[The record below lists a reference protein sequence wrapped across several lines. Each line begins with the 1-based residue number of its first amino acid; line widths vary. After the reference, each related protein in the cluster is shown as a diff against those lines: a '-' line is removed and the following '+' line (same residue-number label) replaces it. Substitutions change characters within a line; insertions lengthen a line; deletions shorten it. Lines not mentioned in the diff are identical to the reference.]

1 MTRSYPSLT
10 LIAAIAGACLMS
22 PLQAAGQSPAE
33 RYQDALARERNLRQP
48 GARPAAGEFR
58 DLIAAYESIVLA
70 FPTSDYEDRALWQ
83 AAGLAVEAYDRYRDD
98 LDLEVGIRLLRRLA
112 RFHHGSPF
120 AARVTERRSQLE
132 ALTRFARLTAID
144 RQVWD
149 DVVRV
154 LIRLDR
160 DVPFHSE
167 RLADP
172 DRLFFDFP
180 HTDALAGLRDA
191 TLTFDD
197 DHRSVHGIRLGR
209 HPNRTTRVVI
219 DTADADACSIFTVYE
234 PYRVVVD
241 CRRPDF
247 HPVVPAT
254 PLPPP
259 LAALM
264 HAPRSPLQ
272 VVAAELRQDG
282 AAAAPAPPRV
292 AAATAADPEST
303 WPTPLAGETG
313 AFSLARQLGLKVS
326 RIVIDPGHGGHDP
339 GARGHGLRES
349 EVVLDIALRLE
360 RRLLTQPG
368 IEVVLTRRDNK
379 YIPLRERT
387 ALANRVQA
395 DLFLSIHAN
404 ASHKGHA
411 RGVETY
417 FLNFAPDPNAER
429 IAARENLAGGGTMN
443 NLGDLLETIASNSK
457 ADESREFAGVIQHA
471 MVAALRQ
478 ADPDIPDL
486 GVKQAPFIVLI
497 GARMPSVL
505 AEVSFLSNSRE
516 ARLLA
521 TDDYRDR
528 IADALFEGIL
538 RYRNRLQPAARL
550 AQQD

>member
-1 MTRSYPSLT
+1 MTRSYASLT
-10 LIAAIAGACLMS
+10 LIAGIAAVWLML
-22 PLQAAGQSPAE
+22 PQEAAGQSPAE
-33 RYQDALARERNLRQP
+33 RYQDALARERSLRQP
-48 GARPAAGEFR
+48 GARPAADEFR

-70 FPTSDYEDRALWQ
+70 FPASDYEDRALWQ
-83 AAGLAVEAYDRYRDD
+83 AAGLAVEAYDRYREDP
-98 LDLEVGIRLLRRLA
+98 DLEVGIRLLRRLA
-112 RFHHGSPF
+112 NFHHGSPF
-120 AARVTERRSQLE
+120 AARVTERRGQLE

-144 RQVWD
+144 REVWD

-160 DVPFHSE
+160 DVAFHSE

-180 HTDALAGLRDA
+180 YTDALGGLRDA
-191 TLTFDD
+191 ALTFDD

-219 DTADADACSIFTVYE
+219 DTSDADACSIFTVYE

-241 CRRPDF
+241 CRRPEF

-254 PLPPP
+254 PLQPA

-264 HAPRSPLQ
+264 HVPHSPLR
-272 VVAAELRQDG
+272 VVAEALRQDRS
-282 AAAAPAPPRV
+282 AAAPAPVR
-292 AAATAADPEST
+292 AAAADPESA
-303 WPTPLAGETG
+303 WSTPLPGETG

-339 GARGHGLRES
+339 GAHSHGLRES
-349 EVVLDIALRLE
+349 EVVLDIAHRLE

-368 IEVVLTRRDNK
+368 IEVVLTRRDDT

-404 ASHKGHA
+404 AAHNGRA

-417 FLNFAPDPNAER
+417 FLNFAPDPGAER
-429 IAARENLAGGGTMN
+429 IAARENAGGGGAMN

-457 ADESREFAGVIQHA
+457 ANESREFAGVIQDA
-471 MVAALRQ
+471 MVAALRH

-505 AEVSFLSNSRE
+505 AEVSFLTNGRE
-516 ARLLA
+516 ARLLS

>member
-1 MTRSYPSLT
+1 MTRSHLSRT
-10 LIAAIAGACLMS
+10 LIAGIAGVWLML
-22 PLQAAGQSPAE
+22 PLPAAGQSPAE
-33 RYQDALARERNLRQP
+33 RYQDALARERSLRQP
-48 GARPAAGEFR
+48 GAKPAVGEFR
-58 DLIAAYESIVLA
+58 ELIAAYESIVLA
-70 FPTSDYEDRALWQ
+70 FPTSDYEDRAIWQ
-83 AAGLAVEAYDRYRDD
+83 AAGLAVEVYDRYRDD

-120 AARVTERRSQLE
+120 AARVTERRGQLE
-132 ALTRFARLTAID
+132 ALTRFARLTAIE
-144 RQVWD
+144 REVWD

-160 DVPFHSE
+160 DVAFHSE

-180 HTDALAGLRDA
+180 HTDALAGLRDT

-197 DHRSVHGIRLGR
+197 DHRSVHRIRLGR

-241 CRRPDF
+241 CRRPEL

-254 PLPPP
+254 PLQPL

-264 HAPRSPLQ
+264 EAPRSPLH
-272 VVAAELRQDG
+272 VVAEALRQDRS
-282 AAAAPAPPRV
+282 AAAPAPARA
-292 AAATAADPEST
+292 AAATAAARESP
-303 WPTPLAGETG
+303 WSTPPPGETG
-313 AFSLARQLGLKVS
+313 AFSLARQLGLQVS

-349 EVVLDIALRLE
+349 EVVLDIARRLE

-368 IEVVLTRRDNK
+368 IEVVLTRRDNT

-404 ASHKGHA
+404 ASHKSHA
-411 RGVETY
+411 RGIETY

-429 IAARENLAGGGTMN
+429 IAARENVAGGGTMN

-457 ADESREFAGVIQHA
+457 ANESRDFAGVIQSS

-516 ARLLA
+516 ARLLS

>member
-1 MTRSYPSLT
+1 MTRSHVPLT
-10 LIAAIAGACLMS
+10 LIAGIAAGMWLLPA
-22 PLQAAGQSPAE
+22 LQAAGGSPAE
-33 RYQDALARERNLRQP
+33 RYQDALARERSLRQP
-48 GARPAAGEFR
+48 GVRPAVGEFR
-58 DLIAAYESIVLA
+58 DLIAAYESIVLG
-70 FPTSDYEDRALWQ
+70 FPASGYADRALWQ
-83 AAGLAVEAYDRYRDD
+83 AAGLAVEAYDRYRED

-112 RFHHGSPF
+112 RFHRGSPF
-120 AARVTERRSQLE
+120 AARVAERRGQLE
-132 ALTRFARLTAID
+132 ALTRFARLTGIE
-144 RQVWD
+144 REVWD

-154 LIRLDR
+154 MIRLDR
-160 DVPFHSE
+160 DVPFHSQ

-172 DRLFFDFP
+172 DRVFFDLP
-180 HTDALAGLRDA
+180 QTDALAGLRDA

-197 DHRSVHGIRLGR
+197 DERVAHGIRLGR
-209 HPNRTTRVVI
+209 HSNRTTRVVI
-219 DTADADACSIFTVYE
+219 DTADADACSVFTVYE

-241 CRRPDF
+241 CRRPERLEAIVAA
-247 HPVVPAT
+247 PLQPA
-254 PLPPP
+254 

-264 HAPRSPLQ
+264 RAPRSPLHA
-272 VVAAELRQDG
+272 AAETLRLDRS
-282 AAAAPAPPRV
+282 AAVPAPVRV
-292 AAATAADPEST
+292 PPDSASAWS
-303 WPTPLAGETG
+303 TPLPGETG
-313 AFSLARQLGLKVS
+313 AFSLARQLGLQVS

-339 GARGHGLRES
+339 GARSHGLRES
-349 EVVLDIALRLE
+349 DVVLDIAHRLE

-368 IEVVLTRRDNK
+368 IEVVLTRRDNT

-404 ASHKGHA
+404 ASHKNHA

-429 IAARENLAGGGTMN
+429 IAARENMAGGGTMN
-443 NLGDLLETIASNSK
+443 NLEELLETIASNSK
-457 ADESREFAGVIQHA
+457 ADESRAFAGVIQSS

-478 ADPDIPDL
+478 VDPDVPDR

-505 AEVSFLSNSRE
+505 AEVSFLTNSRE
-516 ARLLA
+516 ARLLSS
-521 TDDYRDR
+521 DDYRDR

-538 RYRNRLQPAARL
+538 RYRQRLHTEPRL

>member
-1 MTRSYPSLT
+1 MLP
-10 LIAAIAGACLMS
+10 
-22 PLQAAGQSPAE
+22 QEAAGQSPAE
-33 RYQDALARERNLRQP
+33 RYQDALARERSLRQP
-48 GARPAAGEFR
+48 GARPAADEFR

-70 FPTSDYEDRALWQ
+70 FPASDYEDRALWQ
-83 AAGLAVEAYDRYRDD
+83 AAGLAVEAYDRYREDP
-98 LDLEVGIRLLRRLA
+98 DLEVGIRLLRRLA
-112 RFHHGSPF
+112 NFHHGSPF
-120 AARVTERRSQLE
+120 AARVTERRGQLE

-144 RQVWD
+144 REVWD

-160 DVPFHSE
+160 DVAFHSE

-180 HTDALAGLRDA
+180 YTDALGGLRDA
-191 TLTFDD
+191 ALTFDD

-219 DTADADACSIFTVYE
+219 DTSDADACSIFTVYE

-241 CRRPDF
+241 CRRPEF
-247 HPVVPAT
+247 RPVVPAT
-254 PLPPP
+254 PLQPA

-264 HAPRSPLQ
+264 HVPHSPLR
-272 VVAAELRQDG
+272 VVAEALRQDRS
-282 AAAAPAPPRV
+282 AAAPAPVR
-292 AAATAADPEST
+292 AAAADPESA
-303 WPTPLAGETG
+303 WSTPLPGETG

-339 GARGHGLRES
+339 GAHSHGLRES
-349 EVVLDIALRLE
+349 EVVLDIAHRLE

-368 IEVVLTRRDNK
+368 IEVVLTRRDDT

-404 ASHKGHA
+404 AAHNGRA

-417 FLNFAPDPNAER
+417 FLNFAPDPGAER
-429 IAARENLAGGGTMN
+429 IAARENAGGGGAMN

-457 ADESREFAGVIQHA
+457 ANESREFAGVIQGA
-471 MVAALRQ
+471 MVAALRH

-505 AEVSFLSNSRE
+505 AEVSFLTNGRE
-516 ARLLA
+516 ARLLS

>member
-1 MTRSYPSLT
+1 MTRSYASLT
-10 LIAAIAGACLMS
+10 LIAGIAAVWLML
-22 PLQAAGQSPAE
+22 PQEAAGQSPAE
-33 RYQDALARERNLRQP
+33 RYQDALARERSLRQP
-48 GARPAAGEFR
+48 GARPAADEFR

-70 FPTSDYEDRALWQ
+70 FPASDYEDRALWQ
-83 AAGLAVEAYDRYRDD
+83 AAGLAVEAYDRYREDP
-98 LDLEVGIRLLRRLA
+98 DLEVGIRLLRRLA
-112 RFHHGSPF
+112 NFHHGSPF
-120 AARVTERRSQLE
+120 AARVTERRGQLE

-144 RQVWD
+144 REVWD

-160 DVPFHSE
+160 DVAFHSE

-180 HTDALAGLRDA
+180 YTDALGGLRDA
-191 TLTFDD
+191 ALTFDD

-219 DTADADACSIFTVYE
+219 DTSDADACSIFTVYE

-241 CRRPDF
+241 CRRPEF
-247 HPVVPAT
+247 RPVVPAT
-254 PLPPP
+254 PLQPA

-264 HAPRSPLQ
+264 HVPHSPLR
-272 VVAAELRQDG
+272 VVAEALRQDRS
-282 AAAAPAPPRV
+282 AAAPAPVR
-292 AAATAADPEST
+292 AAAADPESA
-303 WPTPLAGETG
+303 WSTPLPGETG

-339 GARGHGLRES
+339 GAHSHGLRES
-349 EVVLDIALRLE
+349 EVVLDIAHRLE

-368 IEVVLTRRDNK
+368 IEVVLTRRDDT

-387 ALANRVQA
+387 SLANRVQA

-404 ASHKGHA
+404 AAHNGRA

-417 FLNFAPDPNAER
+417 FLNFAPDPGAER
-429 IAARENLAGGGTMN
+429 IAARENAGGGGAMN

-457 ADESREFAGVIQHA
+457 ANESREFAGVIQDA
-471 MVAALRQ
+471 MVAALRH

-505 AEVSFLSNSRE
+505 AEVSFLTNGRE
-516 ARLLA
+516 ARLLS

>member
-1 MTRSYPSLT
+1 MTRSCLSLT
-10 LIAAIAGACLMS
+10 VIAAVAGVWLMS
-22 PLQAAGQSPAE
+22 PMQAAGQSPAE

-58 DLIAAYESIVLA
+58 DLIAAYESIVIA
-70 FPTSDYEDRALWQ
+70 FPASDYQDRALWQ

-144 RQVWD
+144 REVWD

-167 RLADP
+167 QLADP

-191 TLTFDD
+191 VLTFDD
-197 DHRSVHGIRLGR
+197 GHRSVHGIRLGR

-234 PYRVVVD
+234 PYRVVID
-241 CRRPDF
+241 CRRPEF
-247 HPVVPAT
+247 RRAVPAT
-254 PLPPP
+254 PLQPA

-264 HAPRSPLQ
+264 HAPRSPLH
-272 VVAAELRQDG
+272 VVAEALREERS
-282 AAAAPAPPRV
+282 AVAPAPAR
-292 AAATAADPEST
+292 AAVATAAGPESA
-303 WPTPLAGETG
+303 WPTPLPGETG
-313 AFSLARQLGLKVS
+313 AFSLARQLGLQVS

-339 GARGHGLRES
+339 GALGHGLRES
-349 EVVLDIALRLE
+349 EVVLDIARRLE

-368 IEVVLTRRDNK
+368 IEVVLTRRDNT

-404 ASHKGHA
+404 ASHKSHA

-429 IAARENLAGGGTMN
+429 IAARENVAGGGTMN

-457 ADESREFAGVIQHA
+457 ANESRDFAGVIQHA

-478 ADPDIPDL
+478 ADPDVPDL

-538 RYRNRLQPAARL
+538 RYRNRLQPVARL

>member
-1 MTRSYPSLT
+1 MTRSYASLT
-10 LIAAIAGACLMS
+10 LIAGIAAGWLLS
-22 PLQAAGQSPAE
+22 PLEAAGQSPAE
-33 RYQDALARERNLRQP
+33 RFQDALARERSLRQP
-48 GARPAAGEFR
+48 GARPAADEFR
-58 DLIAAYESIVLA
+58 DLIGAYESIVLA
-70 FPTSDYEDRALWQ
+70 FPASDYEDRALWQ
-83 AAGLAVEAYDRYRDD
+83 AAGLAVEAYDRYRQDV
-98 LDLEVGIRLLRRLA
+98 DLEVGIRLLRRLA
-112 RFHHGSPF
+112 RFHRGSPF
-120 AARVTERRSQLE
+120 AARVTERRGQLE
-132 ALTRFARLTAID
+132 ALTRFARLTAIE
-144 RQVWD
+144 REVWD

-160 DVPFHSE
+160 DVGFHSE

-219 DTADADACSIFTVYE
+219 DTSDADACSIFTVYE

-254 PLPPP
+254 PLRPA

-264 HAPRSPLQ
+264 HAPRSPLH
-272 VVAAELRQDG
+272 VVAEALRQDRSAATPAPVR
-282 AAAAPAPPRV
+282 AAAA
-292 AAATAADPEST
+292 ADPDSAWST
-303 WPTPLAGETG
+303 PRPGDTG
-313 AFSLARQLGLKVS
+313 AFSLARQLGLQVS

-339 GARGHGLRES
+339 GARSHGLRES
-349 EVVLDIALRLE
+349 EVVLDIAHRLE

-368 IEVVLTRRDNK
+368 IEVVLTRRDNT

-404 ASHKGHA
+404 ASHKSHA

-417 FLNFAPDPNAER
+417 FLNFAPDPSTER
-429 IAARENLAGGGTMN
+429 IAARENVGGGGTMN

-457 ADESREFAGVIQHA
+457 ANESRDFAGVIQHS

-478 ADPDIPDL
+478 VDPDIPDL

-497 GARMPSVL
+497 GARMPSIL
-505 AEVSFLSNSRE
+505 AEVSFVTNSRE
-516 ARLLA
+516 ARLLS
-521 TDDYRDR
+521 TEDYRDR

-538 RYRNRLQPAARL
+538 RYRNRLQPVARL

>member
-1 MTRSYPSLT
+1 MTRSCLSLT
-10 LIAAIAGACLMS
+10 VIAAVAGVWLMS
-22 PLQAAGQSPAE
+22 PSQAAGQSPAE
-33 RYQDALARERNLRQP
+33 RYQDALARERDLRQP

-58 DLIAAYESIVLA
+58 DLIAAYESIVVA
-70 FPTSDYEDRALWQ
+70 FPASDYEDRALWQ

-144 RQVWD
+144 REVWD

-160 DVPFHSE
+160 DVPFQSE

-197 DHRSVHGIRLGR
+197 GHRGVHGIRLGR

-241 CRRPDF
+241 CRRPEF
-247 HPVVPAT
+247 RRAVPAV
-254 PLPPP
+254 PLQPA
-259 LAALM
+259 LAGLM
-264 HAPRSPLQ
+264 QAPRSPLHG
-272 VVAAELRQDG
+272 VAGALREDRS
-282 AAAAPAPPRV
+282 AAAPAPARA
-292 AAATAADPEST
+292 AAATAADPESA
-303 WPTPLAGETG
+303 WPTPLPGETG
-313 AFSLARQLGLKVS
+313 AFSLARQLGLQVS

-349 EVVLDIALRLE
+349 EVVLDIAHRLE

-368 IEVVLTRRDNK
+368 IEVVLTRRDNT

-404 ASHKGHA
+404 ASHKSHA
-411 RGVETY
+411 RGIETY

-429 IAARENLAGGGTMN
+429 IAARENVAGGGTMN

-457 ADESREFAGVIQHA
+457 ANESRDFAGVIQQA

-516 ARLLA
+516 ARLLS

-538 RYRNRLQPAARL
+538 RYRNRLQPVARL
-550 AQQD
+550 AQED

>member
-1 MTRSYPSLT
+1 MTRSYASLT
-10 LIAAIAGACLMS
+10 LIAGIAAGWLML
-22 PLQAAGQSPAE
+22 PQEAAGQSPAE
-33 RYQDALARERNLRQP
+33 RYQDALARERSLRQP
-48 GARPAAGEFR
+48 GARPAADEFR

-70 FPTSDYEDRALWQ
+70 FPASDYEDRALWQ
-83 AAGLAVEAYDRYRDD
+83 AAGLAVEAYDRYREDP
-98 LDLEVGIRLLRRLA
+98 DLEVGIRLLRRLA
-112 RFHHGSPF
+112 NFHHGSPF
-120 AARVTERRSQLE
+120 AARVTERRGQLE

-144 RQVWD
+144 REVWD

-160 DVPFHSE
+160 DVAFHSE

-180 HTDALAGLRDA
+180 YTDALGGLRDA
-191 TLTFDD
+191 ALTFDD

-219 DTADADACSIFTVYE
+219 DTSDADACSIFTVYE

-241 CRRPDF
+241 CRRPEF
-247 HPVVPAT
+247 NPVVPAT
-254 PLPPP
+254 PLQPA

-264 HAPRSPLQ
+264 PVPHSPLR
-272 VVAAELRQDG
+272 VVAEALRQDRP
-282 AAAAPAPPRV
+282 AAAPAPVR
-292 AAATAADPEST
+292 AAAADPESA
-303 WPTPLAGETG
+303 WSTPLPGETG

-339 GARGHGLRES
+339 GAHSHGLRES
-349 EVVLDIALRLE
+349 EVVLDIAHRLE

-368 IEVVLTRRDNK
+368 IEVVLTRRDDT

-404 ASHKGHA
+404 AAHNGRA

-417 FLNFAPDPNAER
+417 FLNFAPDPSAER
-429 IAARENLAGGGTMN
+429 IAARENAGGGGAMN

-457 ADESREFAGVIQHA
+457 ANESREFAGVIQDA
-471 MVAALRQ
+471 MVAALRH

-505 AEVSFLSNSRE
+505 AEVSFLTNGRE
-516 ARLLA
+516 ARLLS

-528 IADALFEGIL
+528 IADALFEGIF

>member
-1 MTRSYPSLT
+1 MTRSYASLT
-10 LIAAIAGACLMS
+10 LIAGIAAGWLML
-22 PLQAAGQSPAE
+22 PQEAAGQSPAE
-33 RYQDALARERNLRQP
+33 RYQDALARERSLRQP
-48 GARPAAGEFR
+48 GARPAADEFR
-58 DLIAAYESIVLA
+58 DLIAVYESIVLA
-70 FPTSDYEDRALWQ
+70 FPASNYEDRALWQ
-83 AAGLAVEAYDRYRDD
+83 AAGLAVEAYDRYREDP
-98 LDLEVGIRLLRRLA
+98 DLEVGIRLLRRLA
-112 RFHHGSPF
+112 NFHHGSPF
-120 AARVTERRSQLE
+120 AARVTERRGQLE

-144 RQVWD
+144 REVWD

-160 DVPFHSE
+160 DVAFHSE

-180 HTDALAGLRDA
+180 RTDALGGLRDA

-219 DTADADACSIFTVYE
+219 DTSDADACSIFTVYE
-234 PYRVVVD
+234 PYRVVID
-241 CRRPDF
+241 CRRPEF

-254 PLPPP
+254 PLQPL
-259 LAALM
+259 LAALT
-264 HAPRSPLQ
+264 HAPRSPLRA
-272 VVAAELRQDG
+272 VAEALRQDRS
-282 AAAAPAPPRV
+282 AAAPAPVR
-292 AAATAADPEST
+292 AAAADPESA
-303 WPTPLAGETG
+303 WSTPLPGETG

-339 GARGHGLRES
+339 GAHSHGLRES
-349 EVVLDIALRLE
+349 EVVLDIAHRLE

-368 IEVVLTRRDNK
+368 IEVVLTRRDDT

-404 ASHKGHA
+404 AAHNGRA

-417 FLNFAPDPNAER
+417 FLNFAPDPSAER
-429 IAARENLAGGGTMN
+429 IAARENAGGGGAMN
-443 NLGDLLETIASNSK
+443 NLGGLLETIASNSK
-457 ADESREFAGVIQHA
+457 ADESRDFAGVIQNS

-505 AEVSFLSNSRE
+505 AEVSFLTNGRE
-516 ARLLA
+516 ARLLS

-538 RYRNRLQPAARL
+538 RYRNRLHPAARL

>member
-1 MTRSYPSLT
+1 MTRACVPLT
-10 LIAAIAGACLMS
+10 LIAGIAAGAWLM
-22 PLQAAGQSPAE
+22 PGLQAAGGSPAE
-33 RYQDALARERNLRQP
+33 RYQDALARERGLRQP
-48 GARPAAGEFR
+48 GARPAVGEFR
-58 DLIAAYESIVLA
+58 ELIAAYETIVLG
-70 FPTSDYEDRALWQ
+70 FPASGYEDRALWQ
-83 AAGLAVEAYDRYRDD
+83 AAGLAVEAYDRYRED

-120 AARVTERRSQLE
+120 AARVAERRGQLE
-132 ALTRFARLTAID
+132 ALTRFARLTGIE

-180 HTDALAGLRDA
+180 HTDALAALRDA
-191 TLTFDD
+191 ALTFDD
-197 DHRSVHGIRLGR
+197 DDRIAHGIRLGR

-219 DTADADACSIFTVYE
+219 DTVDADACSVFTVYE

-241 CRRPDF
+241 CRRPALLE
-247 HPVVPAT
+247 PVAGAPLRPA
-254 PLPPP
+254 

-264 HAPRSPLQ
+264 HAPRSPLH
-272 VVAAELRQDG
+272 VVAETLRLD
-282 AAAAPAPPRV
+282 RS
-292 AAATAADPEST
+292 AADPASG
-303 WPTPLAGETG
+303 WSTPLPGETG
-313 AFSLARQLGLKVS
+313 AFSLARQLGLQVS

-339 GARGHGLRES
+339 GARSHGLRES
-349 EVVLDIALRLE
+349 EIVLDVALRLE

-368 IEVVLTRRDNK
+368 IEVVLTRRDNT

-404 ASHKGHA
+404 AAHNDRA

-429 IAARENLAGGGTMN
+429 IAARENAGGGGAMN

-457 ADESREFAGVIQHA
+457 ANESRDFAGVIQRS
-471 MVAALRQ
+471 MVTALRQ
-478 ADPDIPDL
+478 ADPEIPDL

-505 AEVSFLSNSRE
+505 AEVSFLTNRRE

-521 TDDYRDR
+521 SDDYRDR

-538 RYRNRLQPAARL
+538 RYRQHLHAEARL

>member
-1 MTRSYPSLT
+1 MTRLYVPLT
-10 LIAAIAGACLMS
+10 LIAGIAGMWLM
-22 PLQAAGQSPAE
+22 PALQAAGGSPAE
-33 RYQDALARERNLRQP
+33 RYQDTLARERSLRQP
-48 GARPAAGEFR
+48 GAKPAVGELR
-58 DLIAAYESIVLA
+58 DLIAAYESIVLG
-70 FPTSDYEDRALWQ
+70 FPASDYEDRALWQ
-83 AAGLAVEAYDRYRDD
+83 AAGLAVEAYDRYRED

-120 AARVTERRSQLE
+120 AARVAERRGQLE
-132 ALTRFARLTAID
+132 ALTRFARLTGLERD
-144 RQVWD
+144 VWD

-154 LIRLDR
+154 TIRLDR
-160 DVPFHSE
+160 DVAFHSE

-180 HTDALAGLRDA
+180 DTDALAVLRDA

-197 DHRSVHGIRLGR
+197 DHRIVHGIRLGR

-219 DTADADACSIFTVYE
+219 DTADAEACSVFTVYE

-241 CRRPDF
+241 CRRPEL
-247 HPVVPAT
+247 HPAISAT
-254 PLPPP
+254 PLQPL

-264 HAPRSPLQ
+264 HAPRSPLH
-272 VVAAELRQDG
+272 VVVEALRVAPAALPVVR
-282 AAAAPAPPRV
+282 ATAAAP
-292 AAATAADPEST
+292 ESA
-303 WPTPLAGETG
+303 WSTPLPGETG
-313 AFSLARQLGLKVS
+313 AFSLARQLGLQVS

-339 GARGHGLRES
+339 GARAHGLRES
-349 EVVLDIALRLE
+349 EVVLDIAHRVE

-368 IEVVLTRRDNK
+368 IEVVLTRRDDT
-379 YIPLRERT
+379 YIPLAART
-387 ALANRVQA
+387 ALANREQA

-404 ASHKGHA
+404 ASHNGRA

-417 FLNFAPDPNAER
+417 FLNFAPDPTAER
-429 IAARENLAGGGTMN
+429 IAARENVGGGGTMN

-457 ADESREFAGVIQHA
+457 ANESRDFAGVIQSS
-471 MVAALRQ
+471 MVTALRQ
-478 ADPDIPDL
+478 ADPDLPDL

-505 AEVSFLSNSRE
+505 AEVSFLTHTRE
-516 ARLLA
+516 ARLLSS
-521 TDDYRDR
+521 DDYRDR

-538 RYRNRLQPAARL
+538 RYRHRLHAETRV

>member
-1 MTRSYPSLT
+1 MTRSYASLT
-10 LIAAIAGACLMS
+10 LIAGIAAVWLML
-22 PLQAAGQSPAE
+22 PQEAAGQSPAE
-33 RYQDALARERNLRQP
+33 RYQDALARERSLRQP
-48 GARPAAGEFR
+48 GARPAADEFR

-70 FPTSDYEDRALWQ
+70 FPASDYEDRALWQ
-83 AAGLAVEAYDRYRDD
+83 AAGLAVEAYDRYREDP
-98 LDLEVGIRLLRRLA
+98 DLEVGIRLLRRLA
-112 RFHHGSPF
+112 NFHHGSPF
-120 AARVTERRSQLE
+120 AARVTERRGQLE

-144 RQVWD
+144 REVWD

-160 DVPFHSE
+160 DVAFHSE

-180 HTDALAGLRDA
+180 YTDALGGLRDA
-191 TLTFDD
+191 ALTFDD

-219 DTADADACSIFTVYE
+219 DTSDADACSIFTVYE

-241 CRRPDF
+241 CRRPEF

-254 PLPPP
+254 PLQPA

-264 HAPRSPLQ
+264 HVPHSPLR
-272 VVAAELRQDG
+272 VVAEALRQDRS
-282 AAAAPAPPRV
+282 AAAPAPVR
-292 AAATAADPEST
+292 AAAADPESA
-303 WPTPLAGETG
+303 WSTPLPGETG

-339 GARGHGLRES
+339 GAHSHGLRES
-349 EVVLDIALRLE
+349 EVVLDIAHRLE

-368 IEVVLTRRDNK
+368 IEVVLTRRDDT

-404 ASHKGHA
+404 AAHNGRA

-417 FLNFAPDPNAER
+417 FLNFAPDPGAER
-429 IAARENLAGGGTMN
+429 IAARENAGGGGAMN

-457 ADESREFAGVIQHA
+457 ANESREFAGVIQGA
-471 MVAALRQ
+471 MVAALRH

-505 AEVSFLSNSRE
+505 AEVSFLTNGRE
-516 ARLLA
+516 ARLLS

>member
-1 MTRSYPSLT
+1 MTRSHASLT
-10 LIAAIAGACLMS
+10 LIAGIAAAWLMS
-22 PLQAAGQSPAE
+22 PLEAAGQSPAE
-33 RYQDALARERNLRQP
+33 RYQDALARERSLRQP
-48 GARPAAGEFR
+48 GAAPAADEFR

-70 FPTSDYEDRALWQ
+70 FPASDYEDRALWQ
-83 AAGLAVEAYDRYRDD
+83 AAGLAVEVYDRYRED

-120 AARVTERRSQLE
+120 AARVTERRGQLE
-132 ALTRFARLTAID
+132 ALTRFARLTAIE
-144 RQVWD
+144 REVWD

-160 DVPFHSE
+160 DVAFHSE

-180 HTDALAGLRDA
+180 DTDALAGLRDA

-219 DTADADACSIFTVYE
+219 DTSDADACSIFTVYE

-241 CRRPDF
+241 CRRPEF
-247 HPVVPAT
+247 HPVVPAS
-254 PLPPP
+254 PLQPP
-259 LAALM
+259 LAALV
-264 HAPRSPLQ
+264 HALRSPLH
-272 VVAAELRQDG
+272 VVAEALRQDRSAAAPPPARVG
-282 AAAAPAPPRV
+282 TAAAA
-292 AAATAADPEST
+292 DPDSA
-303 WPTPLAGETG
+303 WSTPLPGETG
-313 AFSLARQLGLKVS
+313 AFSLARQLGLQVS

-339 GARGHGLRES
+339 GARAHGLRES
-349 EVVLDIALRLE
+349 EVVLDIAHRLE

-368 IEVVLTRRDNK
+368 IEVVLTRRDNT

-404 ASHKGHA
+404 ASHKSRA

-417 FLNFAPDPNAER
+417 FLNFAPDPSAER
-429 IAARENLAGGGTMN
+429 IAARENVAGGGTMN

-457 ADESREFAGVIQHA
+457 ANESRDFAGAIQNS

-505 AEVSFLSNSRE
+505 AEVSFLTNGRE
-516 ARLLA
+516 ARLLSS
-521 TDDYRDR
+521 DDYRDR

-538 RYRNRLQPAARL
+538 RYRNRLQPVARL

>member
-1 MTRSYPSLT
+1 MTRSYASLT
-10 LIAAIAGACLMS
+10 LIAGIAAGWLML
-22 PLQAAGQSPAE
+22 PQEAAGQSPAE
-33 RYQDALARERNLRQP
+33 RYQDALARERSLRQP
-48 GARPAAGEFR
+48 GARPAADEFR
-58 DLIAAYESIVLA
+58 DLIAVYESIVLA
-70 FPTSDYEDRALWQ
+70 FPASNYEDRALWQ
-83 AAGLAVEAYDRYRDD
+83 AAGLAVEAYDRYREDP
-98 LDLEVGIRLLRRLA
+98 DLEVGIRLLRRLA
-112 RFHHGSPF
+112 NFHHGSPF
-120 AARVTERRSQLE
+120 AARVTERRGQLE

-144 RQVWD
+144 REVWD

-160 DVPFHSE
+160 DVAFHSE

-180 HTDALAGLRDA
+180 RTDALGGLRDA

-219 DTADADACSIFTVYE
+219 DTSDADACSIFTVYE
-234 PYRVVVD
+234 PYRVVID
-241 CRRPDF
+241 CRRPEF

-254 PLPPP
+254 PLQPL
-259 LAALM
+259 LAALT
-264 HAPRSPLQ
+264 HAPRSPLRA
-272 VVAAELRQDG
+272 VAEALRQDRS
-282 AAAAPAPPRV
+282 AAAPAPVR
-292 AAATAADPEST
+292 AAAADPESA
-303 WPTPLAGETG
+303 WSTPLPGETG

-339 GARGHGLRES
+339 GAHSHGLRES
-349 EVVLDIALRLE
+349 AVVLDIAHRLE

-368 IEVVLTRRDNK
+368 IEVVLTRRDDT

-404 ASHKGHA
+404 AAHNGRA

-417 FLNFAPDPNAER
+417 FLNFAPDPSAER
-429 IAARENLAGGGTMN
+429 IAARENAGGGGAMN
-443 NLGDLLETIASNSK
+443 NLGGLLETIASNSK
-457 ADESREFAGVIQHA
+457 ADESRDFAGVIQNS

-505 AEVSFLSNSRE
+505 AEVSFLTNGRE
-516 ARLLA
+516 ARLLS

-538 RYRNRLQPAARL
+538 RYRNRLHPAARL

>member
-1 MTRSYPSLT
+1 MTRSYASLT
-10 LIAAIAGACLMS
+10 LIAGIAAVWLML
-22 PLQAAGQSPAE
+22 PQEAAGQSPAE
-33 RYQDALARERNLRQP
+33 RYQDALARERSLRQP
-48 GARPAAGEFR
+48 GARPAADEFR

-70 FPTSDYEDRALWQ
+70 FPASDYEDRALWQ
-83 AAGLAVEAYDRYRDD
+83 AAGLAVEAYDRYREDP
-98 LDLEVGIRLLRRLA
+98 DLEVGIRLLRRLA
-112 RFHHGSPF
+112 NFHHGSPF
-120 AARVTERRSQLE
+120 AARVTERRGQLE

-144 RQVWD
+144 REVWD

-160 DVPFHSE
+160 DVAFHSE

-180 HTDALAGLRDA
+180 YTDALGGLRDA
-191 TLTFDD
+191 ALTFDD

-219 DTADADACSIFTVYE
+219 DTSDADACSIFTVYE

-241 CRRPDF
+241 CRRPEF
-247 HPVVPAT
+247 RPVVPAT
-254 PLPPP
+254 PLQPA

-264 HAPRSPLQ
+264 HVPHSPLR
-272 VVAAELRQDG
+272 VVAEALRQDRS
-282 AAAAPAPPRV
+282 AAAPAPVR
-292 AAATAADPEST
+292 AAAADPESA
-303 WPTPLAGETG
+303 WSTPLPGETG

-339 GARGHGLRES
+339 GAHSHGLRES
-349 EVVLDIALRLE
+349 EVVLDIAHRLE

-368 IEVVLTRRDNK
+368 IEVVLTRRDDT

-404 ASHKGHA
+404 AAHNGRA

-417 FLNFAPDPNAER
+417 FLNFAPDPGAER
-429 IAARENLAGGGTMN
+429 IAARENAGGGGAMN

-457 ADESREFAGVIQHA
+457 ANESREFAGVIQDA
-471 MVAALRQ
+471 MVAALRH

-505 AEVSFLSNSRE
+505 AEVSFLTNGRE
-516 ARLLA
+516 ARLLS

>member
-1 MTRSYPSLT
+1 MTRSHASLT
-10 LIAAIAGACLMS
+10 LIAGIAAVWLMS
-22 PLQAAGQSPAE
+22 PLEAAGQSPAE
-33 RYQDALARERNLRQP
+33 RYQDALARERSLRQP
-48 GARPAAGEFR
+48 GARPAADEFR

-70 FPTSDYEDRALWQ
+70 FPASDYEDRALWQ
-83 AAGLAVEAYDRYRDD
+83 AAGLAVEAYDRYRED

-112 RFHHGSPF
+112 RFHRGSPF
-120 AARVTERRSQLE
+120 AARVTERRGQLE
-132 ALTRFARLTAID
+132 ALTRFARLTAIE
-144 RQVWD
+144 REVWD

-160 DVPFHSE
+160 DVAFHSE

-197 DHRSVHGIRLGR
+197 DHRGVHGIRLGR

-219 DTADADACSIFTVYE
+219 DTSDADACSIFTVYE

-254 PLPPP
+254 PLQP

-264 HAPRSPLQ
+264 HARRSPLH
-272 VVAAELRQDG
+272 VVAEALRQDRAA
-282 AAAAPAPPRV
+282 AAAAPAPV
-292 AAATAADPEST
+292 AAAAAADPESA
-303 WPTPLAGETG
+303 WSTPLPGETG
-313 AFSLARQLGLKVS
+313 AFSLARQLGLQVS

-339 GARGHGLRES
+339 GARAHGLRES
-349 EVVLDIALRLE
+349 EVVLDIAHRLE

-368 IEVVLTRRDNK
+368 IEVVLTRRDNT

-404 ASHKGHA
+404 ASHKSGA

-417 FLNFAPDPNAER
+417 FLNFAPDPSAER
-429 IAARENLAGGGTMN
+429 IAARENVAGGGTMN

-457 ADESREFAGVIQHA
+457 ANESRDFAGVIQNA
-471 MVAALRQ
+471 MMAALRQ

-516 ARLLA
+516 ARLLS

-538 RYRNRLQPAARL
+538 RYRNRLQPVARL